1 MTITTAKQPLRLAPL
16 AAALLVALPAPVLAQ
31 GLVRNLEQNLDQ
43 NLSQYVSPGVTQA
56 LSETRLRITP
66 TLSVTE
72 TWTDNVNLQ
81 AGPRAH
87 SELVTQLA
95 PGISAVRRGR
105 RLNLSASAQ
114 LHQFLYLRDYQ
125 NNTADSELQY
135 NGALQGMLV
144 DDLLFVDAS
153 ASRGLRSVSAFGPQ
167 LVDDL
172 YALGN
177 RAVIKTWSIS
187 PYLVQRFGHA
197 ATAQLRY
204 TVDQVESGRFRGLNK
219 TDGQSLAASLASG
232 ESFKD
237 LGWGLNYYRQELD
250 ATRQGDSSTQSLS
263 GNLSYKLTP
272 RLSLTANGGY
282 DRYDFGAFGG
292 ENEGSNWSA
301 GFAWNPS
308 QRTRLQAS
316 VGRHY
321 YGKTGS
327 LNANHRSR
335 YTVWSINYSD
345 AITTTRQQFLLPS
358 TIDTAA
364 LLDRLFSAN
373 YPDPVERERIVQA
386 YMAATGLP
394 PSLADNVNYLSNR
407 YMRQKMLQ
415 ATGAWRKGRSSAV
428 LSLYASKRD
437 AVSDQQSDSEILG
450 SQLATL
456 NDNVRQRGVTLTYNY
471 MINSRTNAVGI
482 GTIARV
488 DSITTGVE
496 DLQRILRLGVTR
508 RYGERLLGTV
518 ELRRRSGNVGAVSTD
533 RYTENAI
540 SASLSMQL

>member
-1 MTITTAKQPLRLAPL
+1 MTITTAKRPLRLAPL
-16 AAALLVALPAPVLAQ
+16 AAALLVALPGQARAQ
-31 GLVRNLEQNLDQ
+31 GLVRNLEQNL
-43 NLSQYVSPGVTQA
+43 SQYVSPDLGQA
-56 LSETRLRITP
+56 LAETSLRVTP
-66 TLSVTE
+66 TLTVTE
-72 TWTDNVNLQ
+72 TWTDNVALQ

-95 PGISAVRRGR
+95 PGITAVRRGR

-114 LHQFLYLRDYQ
+114 LHQFLYLRDYR
-125 NNTADSELQY
+125 NNTADSEVQY
-135 NGALQGMLV
+135 NAALQGMLV

-153 ASRGLRSVSAFGPQ
+153 ATRGQRSISAFGPQ
-167 LVDDL
+167 LADDL

-177 RAVIKTWSIS
+177 RTSIKTWSVS
-187 PYLVQRFGHA
+187 PYLVQRFGRA

-204 TVDQVESGRFRGLNK
+204 TVDQVESGRRGLNK
-219 TDGQSLAASLASG
+219 TEGQSVAASLASG

-237 LGWGLNYYRQELD
+237 LGWGLSYYRQELD
-250 ATRQGDSSTQSLS
+250 ATRQGDSSTQTLS

-327 LNANHRSR
+327 LNASHRSR
-335 YTVWSINYSD
+335 HTVWSINYSD
-345 AITTTRQQFLLPS
+345 AITTTRQQFLLPAA
-358 TIDTAA
+358 IDTAA

-386 YMAATGLP
+386 YIAATGLP

-407 YMRQKMLQ
+407 YMRQKLLQ
-415 ATGAWRKGRSSAV
+415 ASTIWRKGRSSV
-428 LSLYASKRD
+428 LASLYASKRD
-437 AVSDQQSDSEILG
+437 AVSDQQSDSELLG

-456 NDNVRQRGVTLTYNY
+456 NENVRQRGVNLTYNY
-471 MINSRTNAVGI
+471 QLNSRTNAVG
-482 GTIARV
+482 TWNVARV
-488 DSITTGVE
+488 DSLTTGIE
-496 DLQRILRLGVTR
+496 DLQRVLRLGVTR

-518 ELRRRSGNVGAVSTD
+518 EVRRRSGNVGAVSTD
-533 RYTENAI
+533 RYKENAI